1 MDDINFNTNLDFD
14 QTEPND
20 LPLDQTY
27 LEKKV
32 ADLEKNLEEEKYQ
45 KLKALADCD
54 NLRKRFEE
62 EIAKARSLGNTL
74 IFSKLLELS
83 DDIERIREKSAN
95 EEDVQKVL
103 QNFDILGEKIFQ
115 FLHNQG
121 IEELHIS
128 EGDKFDEEKME
139 AISLVDVDEESK
151 DDTVRFVVQKGYMM
165 KSTNTTLR
173 PTKVIVGK
181 FNYSN

>member
-1 MDDINFNTNLDFD
+1 M
-14 QTEPND
+14 
-20 LPLDQTY
+20 
-27 LEKKV
+27 
-32 ADLEKNLEEEKYQ
+32 
-45 KLKALADCD
+45 
-54 NLRKRFEE
+54 
-62 EIAKARSLGNTL
+62 
-74 IFSKLLELS
+74 
-83 DDIERIREKSAN
+83 
-95 EEDVQKVL
+95 

-151 DDTVRFVVQKGYMM
+151 DDTVRFIVQKGYMM